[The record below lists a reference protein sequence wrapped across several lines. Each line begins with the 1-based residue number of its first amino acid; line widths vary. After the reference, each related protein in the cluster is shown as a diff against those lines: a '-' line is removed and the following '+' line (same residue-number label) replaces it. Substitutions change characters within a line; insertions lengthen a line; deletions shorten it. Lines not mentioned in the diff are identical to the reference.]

1 MKTVMLDQYNFHYIN
16 KGNGKPL
23 LLIHGSLCD
32 GRYWKKQIDS
42 LCMNNE
48 VFALCLRHYWPN
60 DFDSNNSEFSLNQHT
75 LDVMRFI
82 KEVIKKPVNILGH
95 SRGAAVSINVAVN
108 MPELINK
115 LILAD
120 PGGIILPDLNDQ
132 KNNFRI
138 CAAELVGKNNIDDGL
153 ELFID
158 KVSGPGTWRKMVQWF
173 KEMAR
178 DNAYTI
184 IGQSLEKMLSLT
196 NHEIKNIYVPT
207 LLIGGELSP
216 EPYPSIINILH
227 KLIPQSLKVI
237 VKGSSH
243 GMNLG
248 NPVFFNK
255 TVSDFICI

>member
-1 MKTVMLDQYNFHYIN
+1 MKNVVLDQYNFHYIN
-16 KGNGKPL
+16 KGTGIPL

-32 GRYWKKQIDS
+32 SRYWKKQIDALS
-42 LCMNNE
+42 MTNE
-48 VFALCLRHYWPN
+48 IFALCLRHYWPN
-60 DFDSNNSEFSLNQHT
+60 SFNPTSSEFSMSQHT
-75 LDVMRFI
+75 SDVVRFI

-95 SRGAAVSINVAVN
+95 SRGATISLNIALA

-120 PGGIILPDLNDQ
+120 PGGLMIPGMNEQ
-132 KNNFRI
+132 RNNFKI
-138 CAAELVGKNNIDDGL
+138 HAADIIRQNNIDYGL

-158 KVSGPGTWRKMVQWF
+158 KVSGYGTWRKMVHWF

-184 IGQSLEKMLSLT
+184 IGQSEEKMLLLT
-196 NHEIKNIYVPT
+196 NNEIKNITVPT
-207 LLIGGELSP
+207 LLIGGEISP
-216 EPYPSIINILH
+216 EPYPIIIDLLH
-227 KLIPQSLKVI
+227 KFIPRSKKVI
-237 VKGSSH
+237 VNGSSH

-248 NPVFFNK
+248 NPLFFNK